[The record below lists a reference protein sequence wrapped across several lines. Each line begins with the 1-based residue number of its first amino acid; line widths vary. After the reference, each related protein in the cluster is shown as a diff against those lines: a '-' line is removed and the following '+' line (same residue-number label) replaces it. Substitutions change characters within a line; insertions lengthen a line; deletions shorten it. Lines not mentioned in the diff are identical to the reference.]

1 MKQIIATLILL
12 LLSSCAMRN
21 EDRSERFLSLQGEKL
36 ETDPEMSLFEIV
48 YANDSL
54 IVATLISPDCQLAAI
69 PIGGRSETRQF
80 LHKGRG
86 PMEVVY
92 AKVKSYNDSLFVLSH
107 DPYGINGLIKIPVSG
122 IQDMTEWEYI
132 DFSDIDN
139 LGIGNDF
146 DLLTSSDY
154 IVLGGEYG
162 RESILARL
170 SERNLTWSSVP
181 FWPDDGYKG
190 EALPKQMLYT
200 RNSKVFSNGDKIF
213 YASGEGRY
221 FSILNISEDPVSE
234 SFIYD
239 EYPSYSVGPDGL
251 NPKRAPES
259 KLGGI
264 ACATD
269 SAIYIGLLNCLLS
282 PAGYYVPDNYKGY
295 PPYYIDVIEVYGWN
309 GEYLCTYTL
318 DTPFATFFVSG
329 RYLYTVTVNRDTM
342 LSEIYRYDLPQEAW
356 PIDHIDG

>member
-1 MKQIIATLILL
+1 
-12 LLSSCAMRN
+12 
-21 EDRSERFLSLQGEKL
+21 
-36 ETDPEMSLFEIV
+36 
-48 YANDSL
+48 
-54 IVATLISPDCQLAAI
+54 
-69 PIGGRSETRQF
+69 
-80 LHKGRG
+80 
-86 PMEVVY
+86 
-92 AKVKSYNDSLFVLSH
+92 
-107 DPYGINGLIKIPVSG
+107 
-122 IQDMTEWEYI
+122 MTEWEYI

-329 RYLYTVTVNRDTM
+329 RYLYTVTVDRDTM

>member
-54 IVATLISPDCQLAAI
+54 LVATLISPDCQLAAI
-69 PIGGRSETRQF
+69 PIGGGSETRLF

-92 AKVKSYNDSLFVLSH
+92 SKVKSYNDSLFVLSH

-132 DFSDIDN
+132 DF
-139 LGIGNDF
+139 
-146 DLLTSSDY
+146 
-154 IVLGGEYG
+154 
-162 RESILARL
+162 ARL
-170 SERNLTWSSVP
+170 SERSLTWSSVP

-282 PAGYYVPDNYKGY
+282 PAGYVPDSYKGY
-295 PPYYIDVIEVYGWN
+295 PPYYIDEIEVYGWN

-329 RYLYTVTVNRDTM
+329 RYLYTVTVDRDTM
-342 LSEIYRYDLPQEAW
+342 LSEIYRYDLPQKAW

>member
-1 MKQIIATLILL
+1 MKQEKWGIIYNYKAGIRRYTRKRWNAIREYLVERRVPFEY
-12 LLSSCAMRN
+12 AVA
-21 EDRSERFLSLQGEKL
+21 SEYGSAEELAVRFVKRGFR
-36 ETDPEMSLFEIV
+36 TIV
-48 YANDSL
+48 IVGGDGAVND
-54 IVATLISPDCQLAAI
+54 
-69 PIGGRSETRQF
+69 
-80 LHKGRG
+80 
-86 PMEVVY
+86 VV
-92 AKVKSYNDSLFVLSH
+92 N
-107 DPYGINGLIKIPVSG
+107 GIMK
-122 IQDMTEWEYI
+122 
-132 DFSDIDN
+132 SDIKDKTQIHLGIIPN
-139 LGIGNDF
+139 GIGNDF

-170 SERNLTWSSVP
+170 SERSLTWSSVP

-221 FSILNISEDPVSE
+221 FSILNISGDPVSE

-251 NPKRAPES
+251 NPKRDPES

-269 SAIYIGLLNCLLS
+269 SAIYIGLLNCLHT
-282 PAGYYVPDNYKGY
+282 PAGYVPDNYKGY
-295 PPYYIDVIEVYGWN
+295 PPYYIDEIEVYGWN

-329 RYLYTVTVNRDTM
+329 RYLYTVTVDRDTM

-356 PIDHIDG
+356 LIDHIDG